1 MDKTFYS
8 SFDVCKVLSDEKRTF
23 PKETLKDWQDR
34 KFIAPTV
41 AAQGKGTKALYTKV
55 DVYGIGIFK
64 HLVEDVSLSRD
75 VASRFMN
82 GWKVLTE
89 SWLKRSQG
97 EPQEKLI
104 ADLISNELI
113 FLICTDKKGNEQL
126 LYAPFSFHGKDS
138 NRFDAIMRKLREL
151 TENRNWGSIV
161 LVNFRKITDRIE
173 ARLKLL

>member
-41 AAQGKGTKALYTKV
+41 SAQGKGTKALYSKV
-55 DVYGIGIFK
+55 DVQAIGLFK
-64 HLVEDVSLSRD
+64 YMVEDLSFSRET
-75 VASRFMN
+75 ASRFMN

-89 SWLKRSQG
+89 SWLTRSQG
-97 EPQEKLI
+97 KPDEKLL

-113 FLICTDKKGNEQL
+113 FLVCTDKKGNEQL
-126 LYAPFSFHGKDS
+126 LYAPFSFHGEDS
-138 NRFDAIMRKLREL
+138 HRFDSIMRKVREVI
-151 TENRNWGSIV
+151 EGRNWGSVVI
-161 LVNFRKITDRIE
+161 VNFRKITDRIE